1 MRPRVML
8 VGPRLSGKATI
19 ATYLEQSEVPLR
31 KVDNI
36 VYRKETVTVP
46 DNYLECPWMYNH
58 IIALQQTAKCGLFIQ
73 PMKAHKDTY
82 PPNFAKVFRIPI
94 FGIIT
99 YHESYTEDEYS
110 YTERQLM
117 ETGIKEINAIINLDR
132 PEELSR
138 LDQLLN

>member
-19 ATYLEQSEVPLR
+19 ATYLEQSKVPLR

-73 PMKAHKDTY
+73 PMKALKNTY

-99 YHESYTEDEYS
+99 YHDSYTEDDYS
-110 YTERQLM
+110 YAEHLLM
-117 ETGIKEINAIINLDR
+117 DTGIKQINAILNLDD
-132 PEELSR
+132 PEEFKQLSE
-138 LDQLLN
+138 LLN